1 VLEKQKRNK
10 ALQGHTPKDLT
21 SSPWA
26 YVSQTFVP
34 VTKVTEQF
42 KRGELMISEVLVHHG
57 GEGMAEHSSSP
68 SGGQKAEEKNAC
80 AYGFLLLPL
89 LFRPQPMGWCPHSR
103 WVFPSSLILF
113 GNTLTDTARVM
124 LY

>member
-57 GEGMAEHSSSP
+57 GEGMAEQS
-68 SGGQKAEEKNAC
+68 N
-80 AYGFLLLPL
+80 
-89 LFRPQPMGWCPHSR
+89 
-103 WVFPSSLILF
+103 SLIGSQERERERQREKEECLK
-113 GNTLTDTARVM
+113 
-124 LY
+124 